1 MIERYII
8 ADDLIFDNELGR
20 WLALEEVRDQLN
32 QYEENMAGIVEF
44 FRLFDRL
51 LDEKLPTQYGMEE
64 E

>member
-32 QYEENMAGIVEF
+32 TYEKNMSTVASFMGDIAEGINQANT
-44 FRLFDRL
+44 
-51 LDEKLPTQYGMEE
+51 KEE
-64 E
+64 EKGG